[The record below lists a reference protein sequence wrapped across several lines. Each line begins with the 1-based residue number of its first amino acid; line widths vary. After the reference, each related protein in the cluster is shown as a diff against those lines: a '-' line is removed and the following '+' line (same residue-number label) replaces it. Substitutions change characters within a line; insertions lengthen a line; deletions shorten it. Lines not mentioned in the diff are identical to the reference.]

1 VTQSIPSSNAT
12 FGFLTVVE
20 VSQLG
25 HCGGL
30 LIVSAI
36 GRPIEFHCTTPV
48 SSNRAQE
55 IMYGQTYA
63 GFLYADQI
71 GMSLVDKAK
80 QSPTIFVTDCPDM
93 LPISELIDTPLILAE
108 ESHRDRESF
117 DGRGLSNFSIKDQV
131 IYCVN
136 AKTDQLE
143 PIRNQVDSFVRR
155 LPLEE
160 PFERVCQA
168 IEEAHTVLRSA

>member
-1 VTQSIPSSNAT
+1 
-12 FGFLTVVE
+12 LTVVE
-20 VSQLG
+20 VPQLG

-30 LIVSAI
+30 LVVSHI

-48 SSNRAQE
+48 STNRTQE
-55 IMYGQTYA
+55 IMYGKTYA
-63 GFLYADQI
+63 GFLHADQI
-71 GMSLVDKAK
+71 GMSLVDKTRK
-80 QSPTIFVTDCPDM
+80 PPSIFATDCPDM
-93 LPISELIDTPLILAE
+93 LPISELIDSPLILIDNPGNAE
-108 ESHRDRESF
+108 AF
-117 DGRGLSNFSIKDQV
+117 DGRGLKRFSINEQV

-136 AKTDQLE
+136 ANLSQMETLE
-143 PIRNQVDSFVRR
+143 DHVSEFAKR

>member
-1 VTQSIPSSNAT
+1 VTQSLSSSNIT
-12 FGFLTVVE
+12 FGFLTVVD
-20 VSQLG
+20 VAQLG

-30 LIVSAI
+30 LIVSNI

-48 SSNRAQE
+48 SANRTQE
-55 IMYGQTYA
+55 IMYGKTYA

-71 GMSLVDKAK
+71 GMSLVDKARK
-80 QSPTIFVTDCPDM
+80 TPSIFVTDCPDM
-93 LPISELIDTPLILAE
+93 LPISELIDTPLILIDNPNGANA
-108 ESHRDRESF
+108 F
-117 DGRGLSNFSIKDQV
+117 DGRGLKRFTVDEQIV
-131 IYCVN
+131 YAVN
-136 AKTDQLE
+136 ANAQQMESLQE
-143 PIRNQVDSFVRR
+143 QVGSFASR

>member
-1 VTQSIPSSNAT
+1 MTQSLSSPNPT

-20 VSQLG
+20 VPQLG

-30 LIVSAI
+30 LVVSHI

-48 SSNRAQE
+48 SANRTQE
-55 IMYGQTYA
+55 IMYGKTYA

-71 GMSLVDKAK
+71 GMSLVDKAR

-93 LPISELIDTPLILAE
+93 LPISELIDTPLILL
-108 ESHRDRESF
+108 DRPTGGEAF
-117 DGRGLSNFSIKDQV
+117 DGRGLKRLAINEQSV
-131 IYCVN
+131 YCVN
-136 AKTDQLE
+136 TSPQQMETLQGHVEAFA
-143 PIRNQVDSFVRR
+143 NR
-155 LPLEE
+155 LPMEE